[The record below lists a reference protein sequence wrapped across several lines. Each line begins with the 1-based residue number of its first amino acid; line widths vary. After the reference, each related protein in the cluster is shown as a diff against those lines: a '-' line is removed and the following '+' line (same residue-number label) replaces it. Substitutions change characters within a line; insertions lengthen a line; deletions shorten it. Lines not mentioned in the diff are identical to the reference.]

1 MCQPGV
7 IVALKANLVI
17 WKLNI
22 FRTLV
27 FRFWTQSI
35 FCVDFCHNSPLSDC
49 LSASL
54 WHGSLFHPKKGKI
67 VIFCCIIKNLPD
79 SPPDLSLS
87 PIPSFPSACDQ
98 IYCHRSPIS
107 FLKDKIL
114 FKTSLNDMERN
125 NVENGTAL
133 LTAPLGLRVHFCR
146 LRGSARETEAI
157 SSSLR
162 K

>member
-67 VIFCCIIKNLPD
+67 IICCCITKNLPD
-79 SPPDLSLS
+79 LPPDLSLF

-114 FKTSLNDMERN
+114 LKPAWMTWTGDEH
-125 NVENGTAL
+125 GTAL
-133 LTAPLGLRVHFCR
+133 LTSPLGLRVHFCR

-157 SSSLR
+157 LSALR